1 MYSYRSLLGTCLR
14 GGGRGA
20 SARAKSQ
27 ACSLIIRTHLYA
39 DIHNMNEINDYACL
53 CLGGCERET
62 HSIYEGSPYSSCQD
76 VSLFGPS
83 SYSQIVS
90 HAVAGKHPCVRRNC
104 PGEHLRQI
112 KSEKSRTSYNR
123 IEQNISQPNRVDQS
137 RVKYNRSQAIL
148 AQVWPES
155 MDQHVLTPWRR
166 RGQDEYVPHA
176 EEVRSPL
183 DGIWLAHR
191 SRTAVA
197 RIRGSSITW
206 LEDNATSELES
217 TGEQGVFRLHLNW
230 DHLNR
235 RVVVTARL
243 VEVGRLEW
251 SDGDVWDYA
260 WPGDGG
266 RDPIHDPDQALA
278 VEDAEA
284 AVQRAALCL
293 TSVAAAA
300 ERRRWARH
308 LLAQS
313 PDSGL
318 DPNNSNV
325 PRDSWASPHGATALN
340 WGEMPWPDI

>member
-1 MYSYRSLLGTCLR
+1 VLKRR
-14 GGGRGA
+14 GPGGLSDGEV
-20 SARAKSQ
+20 SGMQFNNKNS
-27 ACSLIIRTHLYA
+27 SYA

-76 VSLFGPS
+76 VFLFGPS
-83 SYSQIVS
+83 SYSQIGS

-112 KSEKSRTSYNR
+112 KSEKSRTDYNR
-123 IEQNISQPNRVDQS
+123 IEQNIPQPNRVDQS

-155 MDQHVLTPWRR
+155 MAQHVLTPWRR

-183 DGIWLAHR
+183 DGIWLIGSSA
-191 SRTAVA
+191 TAAA
-197 RIRGSSITW
+197 RIRGSTITW
-206 LEDNATSELES
+206 LDEGNTTSELAS
-217 TGEQGVFRLHLNW
+217 TGEQGVFRLHLNRL
-230 DHLNR
+230 HLNR

-251 SDGDVWDYA
+251 SDGDVWRYA
-260 WPGDGG
+260 WPGSGG
-266 RDPIHDPDQALA
+266 RDPIYDADQALA

-308 LLAQS
+308 LMAQS
-313 PDSGL
+313 PALHSSDGS
-318 DPNNSNV
+318 DPTT
-325 PRDSWASPHGATALN
+325 PHGATALN